1 MGIPLAFYAKMCFDS
16 YIYLKPHRLFDVTQ
30 LCRKTRGPSGL
41 NCVIGFPC
49 ALISRIDGAIRNNV
63 ASMFTRTCR
72 LFSIV
77 VTSPKYT
84 FNVTLFLCFCRKSC
98 PHLGRW
104 LNVDLNGQFVIAI
117 WRIIDNSCMIVL
129 GLRLKIQ
136 NFFYWNPSNGFRE
149 EVIKSVRVHGDHFWR
164 IDLKKNH

>member
-1 MGIPLAFYAKMCFDS
+1 MLVNSATLDNSHHFKFLGIPLAFYTKMCFAS

-41 NCVIGFPC
+41 NCVIGYPC
-49 ALISRIDGAIRNNV
+49 ALISRINGAIRNIANNV

-84 FNVTLFLCFCRKSC
+84 FAIYTLVTGATL
-98 PHLGRW
+98 H
-104 LNVDLNGQFVIAI
+104 DLSKFSSDLRISASQAI
-117 WRIIDNSCMIVL
+117 L
-129 GLRLKIQ
+129 
-136 NFFYWNPSNGFRE
+136 
-149 EVIKSVRVHGDHFWR
+149 
-164 IDLKKNH
+164 